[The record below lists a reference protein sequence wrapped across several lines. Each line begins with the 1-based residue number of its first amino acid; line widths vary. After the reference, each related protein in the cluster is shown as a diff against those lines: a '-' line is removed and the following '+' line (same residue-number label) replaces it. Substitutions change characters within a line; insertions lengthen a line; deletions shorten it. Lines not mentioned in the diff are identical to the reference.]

1 MASEA
6 YSDSFER
13 QWIRDSEEEVADDL
27 ETENDDLLDLENDD
41 LLDNIEDDNDIDGID
56 DAEDDMTDDP
66 RPPKILENKPEEDLL
81 FFEFT
86 DDDERLM
93 LVLEEA
99 PVPLTVPLDV
109 VPEAL

>member
-1 MASEA
+1 
-6 YSDSFER
+6 
-13 QWIRDSEEEVADDL
+13 
-27 ETENDDLLDLENDD
+27 
-41 LLDNIEDDNDIDGID
+41 
-56 DAEDDMTDDP
+56 MTDDP

-81 FFEFT
+81 FFEFI
-86 DDDERLM
+86 DDEPPM

>member
-1 MASEA
+1 
-6 YSDSFER
+6 
-13 QWIRDSEEEVADDL
+13 
-27 ETENDDLLDLENDD
+27 
-41 LLDNIEDDNDIDGID
+41 
-56 DAEDDMTDDP
+56 MTDDP

-109 VPEAL
+109 VPEAVAVEAGATLVPTFAIFLARVKCMYLKLTLSMLFRQV